1 MSGKDE
7 VNVSY
12 IRRQVMCAENGKTMS
27 RLFILA
33 ATTISL
39 AFVFYTIG
47 VFAERHNGVLKKW
60 HTAIFWLGFAFDT
73 TGTTLM
79 GKLAGTGFKL
89 DFHGITGMIAL
100 SLMAF
105 HALWAT
111 VIIIRDN
118 EEAKQRFHKFSIF
131 VWAIWLIPY
140 IGGMFIG
147 FLG

>member
-1 MSGKDE
+1 MS
-7 VNVSY
+7 
-12 IRRQVMCAENGKTMS
+12 T
-27 RLFILA
+27 LFLLA

-39 AFVFYTIG
+39 ACVFYTIG
-47 VFAERHNGVLKKW
+47 VFAERHNGTLKKW

-79 GKLAGTGFKL
+79 GRIAGTGFQL
-89 DFHGITGMIAL
+89 DFHGITGVIAL

-111 VIIIRDN
+111 VIILRDN
-118 EEAKQRFHKFSIF
+118 EEAKHRFHKFSIV

-140 IGGMFIG
+140 CGGMFAG

>member
-12 IRRQVMCAENGKTMS
+12 IRMQVMCAEKGKTMS

-39 AFVFYTIG
+39 AFVFYTIV

-79 GKLAGTGFKL
+79 GKLAVTGFRL

-111 VIIIRDN
+111 AIILRDN

-140 IGGMFIG
+140 IGGIFVG